1 MLKTSAD
8 GQSGQSAL
16 TGLEKKLV
24 GRDPED
30 SAIPASVR
38 KAVRFMLGG
47 GAMTLLVAVFWLI
60 VAAAFL
66 TLESISGRAWWT
78 WVAAGAGVAALLT
91 LWLDLSVLL
100 ECAAFLAAS
109 LLGLVYS
116 LQMRLAAARLKLR
129 QQ

>member
-1 MLKTSAD
+1 MQAAIPPLAP
-8 GQSGQSAL
+8 
-16 TGLEKKLV
+16 LV
-24 GRDPED
+24 GYI
-30 SAIPASVR
+30 SANGP
-38 KAVRFMLGG
+38 
-47 GAMTLLVAVFWLI
+47 VFWLV

-100 ECAAFLAAS
+100 EFAAFVAAS
-109 LLGLVYS
+109 LLGLLYS

-129 QQ
+129 QQAAQRAAQG